1 MKTKISTAASHGDS
15 TAEIAESCRGSIKT
29 NPLRSSAFS
38 AVNFVSP
45 AADLARPAVNQSG
58 PAVILNRRH
67 FLRAAGV
74 TLGLPFFDSLAK
86 AAPAA
91 APQRFAFIYTPN
103 GYLQS
108 RLLPE
113 KIVPGFSPL
122 VLTPTLEPLAR
133 VKDDLTFITGLDRQF
148 VPGTGVHAQA
158 GSCWLTSSAPQE
170 TLDGGFPTNLTLD
183 QLLARQIGQDSAL
196 PSLELSTNDFTD
208 NKETKY
214 FECISWYGP
223 GYAANTE
230 KNPRAV
236 FQRLFGQNRAGAT
249 RSILDTVLAQ
259 AHNFEKRLGGE
270 DKQKLGEYL
279 ESVRSTEQRIQ
290 RAEAAAKRVGK
301 PTLPEPK
308 GIPEKRSEYLRLMAE
323 LFIHAFQNDLTR
335 VATLMIAPERWDNPM
350 VYDGAFDKPQNHHV
364 LTHTKGDEA
373 RDALAIIDR
382 YHMEFYAHVIQ
393 RLKATNL
400 FDSTTLVMGSG
411 ISDGDQHNYA
421 DLQVLIA
428 GGGWK
433 RGHFHFEGKRPLAD
447 LWLTMAQTA
456 GVHQNRFADSTGAMS
471 DSLFQS
477 EL

>member
-1 MKTKISTAASHGDS
+1 MM
-15 TAEIAESCRGSIKT
+15 
-29 NPLRSSAFS
+29 
-38 AVNFVSP
+38 
-45 AADLARPAVNQSG
+45 
-58 PAVILNRRH
+58 NRRH
-67 FLRAAGV
+67 FLRSTGI
-74 TLGLPFFDSLAK
+74 TLGLPLFENLAK

-91 APQRFAFIYTPN
+91 SPRRFAFIYTPN

-108 RLLPE
+108 KLLPQ
-113 KIVPGFSPL
+113 KAAQGLNPL
-122 VLTPTLEPLAR
+122 TLTSTLEPLSKI
-133 VKDDLTFITGLDRQF
+133 KDDLTFITGLDRQF

-183 QLLARQIGQDSAL
+183 QLIARQIGADTAL

-236 FQRLFGQNRAGAT
+236 FQRLFGQGQGGPQ
-249 RSILDTVLAQ
+249 RSILDAVLAQ
-259 AHNFEKRLGGE
+259 AHSLEKRLGGE

-290 RAEAAAKRVGK
+290 RAEAAAQRIGK
-301 PTLPEPK
+301 PALAEPK
-308 GIPEKRSEYLRLMAE
+308 GIPEKRSEYLKLMAE

-335 VATLMIAPERWDNPM
+335 VATLLVAPERWDNPTL
-350 VYDGAFDKPQNHHV
+350 YDGLFDKPQNHHV

-373 RDALAIIDR
+373 KDKLALIDR
-382 YHMEFYAHVIQ
+382 YHMEFYAHVVE
-393 RLKATNL
+393 RLKATGL
-400 FDSTTLVMGSG
+400 LDSTTLVMGSG

-433 RGHFHFEGKRPLAD
+433 SGHFHYEGKRPLAD
-447 LWLTMAQTA
+447 LWLTMAQQA
-456 GVHQNRFADSTGAMS
+456 GVKQERFADSTGI
-471 DSLFQS
+471 LT
-477 EL
+477 EI

>member
-1 MKTKISTAASHGDS
+1 MM
-15 TAEIAESCRGSIKT
+15 
-29 NPLRSSAFS
+29 
-38 AVNFVSP
+38 
-45 AADLARPAVNQSG
+45 
-58 PAVILNRRH
+58 NRRH
-67 FLRAAGV
+67 FLRSTGI
-74 TLGLPFFDSLAK
+74 TLGLPLFESLAK

-91 APQRFAFIYTPN
+91 SPRRFAFIYTPN

-108 RLLPE
+108 KLLPQ
-113 KIVPGFSPL
+113 KAAQGLNPL
-122 VLTPTLEPLAR
+122 TLTSTLEPLSKI
-133 VKDDLTFITGLDRQF
+133 KDDLAFITGLDRQF

-183 QLLARQIGQDSAL
+183 QLIARQIGADTAL

-236 FQRLFGQNRAGAT
+236 FQRLFGQSQGGPQ
-249 RSILDTVLAQ
+249 RSILDAVLAQ
-259 AHNFEKRLGGE
+259 AHSLEKRLGGE

-290 RAEAAAKRVGK
+290 RAEAAAQRIGK
-301 PTLPEPK
+301 PALPEPK
-308 GIPEKRSEYLRLMAE
+308 GIPEKRSEYLKLMAE
-323 LFIHAFQNDLTR
+323 LFIHAFQNDITR
-335 VATLMIAPERWDNPM
+335 VATLLVAPERWDNPTL
-350 VYDGAFDKPQNHHV
+350 YDGLFDKPQNHHV

-373 RDALAIIDR
+373 KDKLALIDR
-382 YHMEFYAHVIQ
+382 YHMEFYAHVVE
-393 RLKATNL
+393 RLRATGL
-400 FDSTTLVMGSG
+400 LDSTTLVMGSG

-428 GGGWK
+428 GGNWK
-433 RGHFHFEGKRPLAD
+433 RGHFHYEGKRPLAD
-447 LWLTMAQTA
+447 LWLTMAQQA
-456 GVHQNRFADSTGAMS
+456 GVKQERFADSTGPLKK
-471 DSLFQS
+471 LFG
-477 EL
+477 L